1 MKKGVDFFDR
11 YFLAAD
17 GGGSKTDMALY
28 DARGKPIA
36 SLSCSRSAYIDM
48 GVERAAFVLGA
59 CLDSLLKEAGVERA
73 RLAGAAFCLSSVGE
87 SPEKDEALHKAL
99 KTLCP
104 NALMVNDSLG
114 ALYAAHAGKPG
125 IVIVSGTGSIA
136 AGLDETG
143 NAARCGGYSPLF
155 SDEGSSFWFGYKLME
170 LYAKQ
175 DDGRLKRGPLHEVVG
190 SALGVKNAYQLM
202 SFAERASANDRAEIA
217 ALQPL
222 AQQAAEKGDEDA
234 LTLYEQAACELALL
248 ALGVLGRL
256 RFQSTDIRVCC
267 MGGTFRAG
275 ALLLE
280 PLERRLSE
288 KGCVL
293 VPPALHAPV
302 QGAFLLCC
310 RAANIPVTPT
320 LLKTL
325 RA

>member
-1 MKKGVDFFDR
+1 MKNGETFSDR

-17 GGGSKTDMALY
+17 GGGSKTAMALY
-28 DARGKPIA
+28 DARGRRKA

-48 GVERAAFVLGA
+48 GVERAAFALEA
-59 CLDSLLKEAGVERA
+59 CFDALLKEAGAGRA
-73 RLAGAAFCLSSVGE
+73 ELAGAAFCLSSVGE
-87 SPEKDEALHKAL
+87 SPEKDEALYQAL
-99 KTLCP
+99 KALCP

-136 AGLDETG
+136 AGLDEAGAT
-143 NAARCGGYSPLF
+143 ARCGGYSPLF

-170 LYAKQ
+170 LYTKQ

-234 LTLYEQAACELALL
+234 LKLYEQAACELALL

-256 RFQSTDIRVCC
+256 RFQGANIRVSC

-280 PLERRLSE
+280 PLKRRLSE

-293 VPPALHAPV
+293 VPPALYDPV

-310 RAANIPVTPT
+310 HAANIPVTPA
-320 LLKTL
+320 LLQAL